1 MPTDPPPNAP
11 GPNRPPLRK
20 VSPILIPG
28 DHQPPQPSRISTLIR
43 KLFGKPTPKAQRK
56 TMDNRGRNRPGPAKD
71 PETDRAERDQGIMPD
86 EGVHRVTT
94 ELLPGRLQPL
104 NPEIIQQEV
113 RFLRASGGPGEQVVT
128 LGWQMDEPPEHVQL
142 DHPSIQPFHARMTF
156 QRGNWMI
163 ESLSEH
169 HPVEVNGIEV
179 PTAGGPYLLANG
191 DQVQIGEASFRYL
204 MP

>member
-1 MPTDPPPNAP
+1 MPSKPPSNAP
-11 GPNRPPLRK
+11 GSRPTRK

-28 DHQPPQPSRISTLIR
+28 DHTPPEPNRLGTLIR
-43 KLFGKPTPKAQRK
+43 KFFGKPAPKARAILMDQKGRK
-56 TMDNRGRNRPGPAKD
+56 RPEQAEK
-71 PETDRAERDQGIMPD
+71 PETDGPEPDQGLMPD

-104 NPEIIQQEV
+104 NPEVIQQEV
-113 RFLRASGGPGEQVVT
+113 RFLRASGGSGEQVVT
-128 LGWQMDEPPEHVQL
+128 LGWQMDTPPEHVQL

-156 QRGNWMI
+156 QKGNWMI

-179 PTAGGPYLLANG
+179 PAAGGPYLLANQ
-191 DQVQIGEASFRYL
+191 DQVQIGEAAFRYL

>member
-1 MPTDPPPNAP
+1 MDDQRQKPPASASAP
-11 GPNRPPLRK
+11 G
-20 VSPILIPG
+20 
-28 DHQPPQPSRISTLIR
+28 
-43 KLFGKPTPKAQRK
+43 
-56 TMDNRGRNRPGPAKD
+56 
-71 PETDRAERDQGIMPD
+71 EAEARTDQGLTPD

-104 NPEIIQQEV
+104 NPELIQQEV
-113 RFLRASGGPGEQVVT
+113 RFLRASGGEGEQVVT
-128 LGWQMDEPPEHVQL
+128 LGWQMDTPPEHVQL

-156 QRGNWMI
+156 QKGNWMI

-169 HPVEVNGIEV
+169 HPVEVNGTEV
-179 PTAGGPYLLANG
+179 PAGGGPYLLANG